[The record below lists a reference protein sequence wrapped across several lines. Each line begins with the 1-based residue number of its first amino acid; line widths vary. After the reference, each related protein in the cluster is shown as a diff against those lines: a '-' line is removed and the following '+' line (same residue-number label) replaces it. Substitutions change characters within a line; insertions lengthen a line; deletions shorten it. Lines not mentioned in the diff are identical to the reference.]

1 MAERPSEK
9 QNWYAHFVESYGP
22 TFRIDINNPQMGYG
36 GEDVYTMYGVTK
48 QDQKSSIGLDQ
59 SGKLKIHSDV
69 SLELVAGELAG
80 DRSEDILIHSR
91 RGNISITADRTGT
104 IRIAGNHIVL
114 QADGDLDLVAGNDI
128 NVSAANF
135 FRIQGNAAEIE
146 GLTGNLIPPEK
157 HFLFLVFEGSFVGAD
172 VILGLLGI
180 ALPK

>member
-1 MAERPSEK
+1 MAERPAEK

-48 QDQKSSIGLDQ
+48 QNQKSSIGLDQ
-59 SGKLKIHSDV
+59 NGKLKIHSDV
-69 SLELVAGELAG
+69 SIELVAGELAG

-104 IRIAGNHIVL
+104 VKIKGSHIVL
-114 QADGDLDLVAGNDI
+114 EADGDLDLIAGNDI
-128 NVSAANF
+128 VASAGNI
-135 FRIQGNAAEIE
+135 FRIQGNGAEIE
-146 GLTGNLIPPEK
+146 GLTGNLVPPEK
-157 HFLFLVFEGSFVGAD
+157 HFLFLVFKGSFVGAD